1 MFLYSKCVLRINLWA
16 VAQVLIIYCSN
27 FKVNTAISFFPFK
40 NFSYLV
46 FQLMHK
52 NHRLLFA
59 DKAMLHFQSKWQR
72 SMLCLSHS
80 GKMCCIF
87 FFFSAVKKRV
97 WDHLFVY
104 VSAENYYFVYRENNS
119 WCSKRQDTE
128 LLVTS
133 TCPGS
138 MQSKTEYIYLFKVPE
153 NNFRNSKLCFLCF
166 SPKIWQGQHIM
177 ALQIVF

>member
-72 SMLCLSHS
+72 SMLW
-80 GKMCCIF
+80 
-87 FFFSAVKKRV
+87 KRV